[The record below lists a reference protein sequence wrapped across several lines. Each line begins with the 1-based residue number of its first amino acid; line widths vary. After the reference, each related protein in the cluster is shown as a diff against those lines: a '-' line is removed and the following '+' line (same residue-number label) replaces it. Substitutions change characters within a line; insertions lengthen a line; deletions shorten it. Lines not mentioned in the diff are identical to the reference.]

1 MDVPVKTESKKGKL
15 IKLLL
20 KIAVTAVCLWY
31 VSGKID
37 FAKAGLVIKNANW
50 FYLILAIAAFIF
62 SKWISAIRIN
72 IYFQNISIAL
82 THWQNV
88 KLYWLGM
95 FYNLFLPG
103 SITGD
108 AYKVILLTRQSGVPY
123 KKTTAAVLLD
133 RFSGLLALGLILGA
147 YSIIVLKNKL
157 HIFLLIAC
165 AIAAILVLY
174 FIIKKLFPYFLPGFW
189 PTFAW
194 GLIVQISLVG
204 CVYLILLSLNIEERQ
219 SDYIFIFLIAAVA
232 GVLPITVGG
241 GLGVREFVFVE
252 GAKHFGL
259 EPNISI
265 VVSLLFYVITL
276 LISLFGVI
284 FVFKNPLVV
293 QSKLAKDN

>member
-1 MDVPVKTESKKGKL
+1 MDVIVKTESKNSKL

-20 KIAVTAVCLWY
+20 KIAITAICLWY

-37 FAKAGLVIKNANW
+37 FAKAGMVLKNVNW
-50 FYLILAIAAFIF
+50 FYISLALLAFVF

-72 IYFQNISIAL
+72 IYFKNISIKL

-108 AYKVILLTRQSGVPY
+108 AYKVILLTRQFAVPY

-133 RFSGLLALGLILGA
+133 RISGLLALSLIMGG
-147 YSIIVLKNKL
+147 YGIIVLKNQL
-157 HIFLLIAC
+157 HIALLIGC
-165 AIAAILVLY
+165 SIAAILALY
-174 FIIKKLFPYFLPGFW
+174 LIIKKFFPDFFPGFW

-194 GLIVQISLVG
+194 GFIVQLSLVA
-204 CVYLILLSLNIEERQ
+204 CVYLILKSLNIETRQ
-219 SDYIFIFLIAAVA
+219 PDYIFIFLIAAVA
-232 GVLPITVGG
+232 GILPITVGA

-252 GAKHFGL
+252 GAKYFGL

-276 LISLFGVI
+276 FVSVFGVI
-284 FVFKNPLVV
+284 FVFKSPLVTE
-293 QSKLAKDN
+293 KNKDS

>member
-1 MDVPVKTESKKGKL
+1 MDVTVKTESKNSKL

-37 FAKAGLVIKNANW
+37 FAKSGLVLKTINW
-50 FYLILAIAAFIF
+50 FFITVALIVFVI

-72 IYFQNISIAL
+72 IYFQNISIIL
-82 THWQNV
+82 SHWQNI

-133 RFSGLLALGLILGA
+133 RISGLLALGLILGG
-147 YSIIVLKNKL
+147 YSIIVLKNEL
-157 HIFLLIAC
+157 HITLLIGC
-165 AIAAILVLY
+165 SVAAILAFY
-174 FIIKKLFPYFLPGFW
+174 FIIKKFFPDFFPGFW
-189 PTFAW
+189 ATFAW
-194 GLIVQISLVG
+194 GFIVQLSLVV
-204 CVYLILLSLNIEERQ
+204 CVYLILKSLKIETRQ
-219 SDYIFIFLIAAVA
+219 ADYIFIFLVAAVA

-252 GAKHFGL
+252 GAKYFGL

-265 VVSLLFYVITL
+265 VVSLLFYIITL
-276 LISLFGVI
+276 LISLLGVT
-284 FVFKNPLVV
+284 FVFKNPLNA
-293 QSKLAKDN
+293 QPNKKN

>member
-1 MDVPVKTESKKGKL
+1 MDVKVKTESKNSKL

-20 KIAVTAVCLWY
+20 KIAVTAICLWY

-37 FAKAGLVIKNANW
+37 FAKAGLVLKTVNW
-50 FYLILAIAAFIF
+50 FYISLTLFAFIF

-72 IYFQNISIAL
+72 IYFQNISIKL

-108 AYKVILLTRQSGVPY
+108 AYKVILLTRQFSVPY

-133 RFSGLLALGLILGA
+133 RFSGLLALGLILGG
-147 YSIIVLKNKL
+147 YGIIVLKNNL
-157 HIFLLIAC
+157 YIFLLIAC
-165 AIAAILVLY
+165 AVTAVFVLY
-174 FIIKKLFPYFLPGFW
+174 FIIKKIFPDFFPGFW

-194 GLIVQISLVG
+194 GLIVQLSLVI
-204 CVYLILLSLNIEERQ
+204 CIYLILRSLNIHERQ
-219 SDYIFIFLIAAVA
+219 SDYIFIFLVAAVA

-252 GAKHFGL
+252 GAKYFGL
-259 EPNISI
+259 EPNTSI
-265 VVSLLFYVITL
+265 IVSLLFYVITL
-276 LISLFGVI
+276 SVSLFGVI
-284 FVFKNPLVV
+284 FVFKGPLAI
-293 QSKLAKDN
+293 QKNKDS

>member
-1 MDVPVKTESKKGKL
+1 MMDVIVKSESNRNKL

-20 KIAVTAVCLWY
+20 KIAVTVFCLWY

-37 FAKAGLVIKNANW
+37 FSRIGIVLKNVNW
-50 FYLILAIAAFIF
+50 FYISLALFAFIF

-72 IYFQNISIAL
+72 IYFLNISILL

-108 AYKVILLTRQSGVPY
+108 AYKVILLTRQFAVPY

-133 RFSGLLALGLILGA
+133 RISGLLALGLIMGG
-147 YSIIVLKNKL
+147 YSIIVLKNQL
-157 HIFLLIAC
+157 HIVLLIGGSVA
-165 AIAAILVLY
+165 AIAALY
-174 FIIKKLFPYFLPGFW
+174 LIIKKFFPEFLPGFW

-194 GLIVQISLVG
+194 GFVVQLSLVV
-204 CVYLILLSLNIEERQ
+204 CVYLILKSLSIETRQ

-232 GVLPITVGG
+232 GVLPITVGA
-241 GLGVREFVFVE
+241 GLGVREFVFLE
-252 GAKHFGL
+252 GAKYFGL

-276 LISLFGVI
+276 LVSLFGII
-284 FVFKNPLVV
+284 FVFKNLLV
-293 QSKLAKDN
+293 SKKIEDI

>member
-1 MDVPVKTESKKGKL
+1 MDVTIKTESKNSKF

-37 FAKAGLVIKNANW
+37 FARAGLVLKNVNW
-50 FYLILAIAAFIF
+50 FYISVALVVFVF

-72 IYFQNISIAL
+72 IYFQNISILL

-88 KLYWLGM
+88 TLYWLGM

-108 AYKVILLTRQSGVPY
+108 AYKVILLTRQFGVPY

-133 RFSGLLALGLILGA
+133 RISGLLALGLIMGV
-147 YSIIVLKNKL
+147 YSIIVLKNEL
-157 HIFLLIAC
+157 HIILLIGC
-165 AIAAILVLY
+165 SVAAIIVLY
-174 FIIKKLFPYFLPGFW
+174 LIIKKLFPDFSPGFW

-194 GLIVQISLVG
+194 GFIVQLSLVA
-204 CVYLILLSLNIEERQ
+204 CVYLILKSLKIETRQ
-219 SDYIFIFLIAAVA
+219 ADYIFIFLVAAVA
-232 GVLPITVGG
+232 GVLPITVGA

-252 GAKHFGL
+252 GAKYFGL

-276 LISLFGVI
+276 LISLLGII
-284 FVFKNPLVV
+284 FIFKNPLVA
-293 QSKLAKDN
+293 QTNKKN

>member
-1 MDVPVKTESKKGKL
+1 MMDVVVKSESKRNKL

-37 FAKAGLVIKNANW
+37 FSRIGIVLKNVNW
-50 FYLILAIAAFIF
+50 FYISLALFAFIF

-72 IYFQNISIAL
+72 IYFQNISIKL

-108 AYKVILLTRQSGVPY
+108 AYKVILLTRQFAVPY

-133 RFSGLLALGLILGA
+133 RISGLLALGLIMGG
-147 YSIIVLKNKL
+147 YGIIVLKNQL
-157 HIFLLIAC
+157 HIALLITGS
-165 AIAAILVLY
+165 IAAIVALY
-174 FIIKKLFPYFLPGFW
+174 LIIKKLFPDFLPGFW
-189 PTFAW
+189 PTFTW
-194 GLIVQISLVG
+194 GFVVQLSLVA
-204 CVYLILLSLNIEERQ
+204 CVYLILKSLNIETRQ
-219 SDYIFIFLIAAVA
+219 SDYIFIFLIAAVV
-232 GVLPITVGG
+232 GVLPITVGA
-241 GLGVREFVFVE
+241 GLGVREFVFLE
-252 GAKHFGL
+252 GAKYFGL

-276 LISLFGVI
+276 FVSLFGVI
-284 FVFKNPLVV
+284 FVFKSPLVT
-293 QSKLAKDN
+293 KKNK